1 MLIGS
6 DMKNSVICLAIFLA
20 SSTVAVA
27 QEVNTPACG
36 RSGSRIVMAGVD
48 MDVQRC
54 KEAVARQARI
64 QTEDLLIKAQAEL
77 MMTKAD
83 LETAGRRQA
92 ELEKMCT
99 DVPDCAK
106 VLHPD
111 NPAPQPPPSQAP
123 AAPSAPP
130 GPPAPE

>member
-1 MLIGS
+1 ML
-6 DMKNSVICLAIFLA
+6 KNGVICLAIFLA
-20 SSTVAVA
+20 SSTVALA
-27 QEVNTPACG
+27 QEANTSSPERSATPACG

-83 LETAGRRQA
+83 LDIAGRRQV
-92 ELEKMCT
+92 EVEKMCA

-106 VLHPD
+106 VLGGTQKPPASA
-111 NPAPQPPPSQAP
+111 PAPST
-123 AAPSAPP
+123 SP
-130 GPPAPE
+130 GPPDPE